1 MSKNLTI
8 DFIFTKNV
16 LLRCAFLFKKDTCP
30 SEKNRNLSNDLIYYY
45 SSQLLPKNCFI
56 NPDFFTQIIP
66 FIAISNCGQH
76 RQLGHQLDCHPLV
89 HHHHPSGV
97 QLLLNPTTTS
107 RPKTL
112 KKPEGIIEDIIAE
125 VKTLINDEDHLWKA
139 VVTKEVL
146 SPPPTLLE
154 ELARE
159 LDAPKQD
166 GVTSLVN
173 RDQFFIF

>member
-1 MSKNLTI
+1 M
-8 DFIFTKNV
+8 
-16 LLRCAFLFKKDTCP
+16 
-30 SEKNRNLSNDLIYYY
+30 
-45 SSQLLPKNCFI
+45 
-56 NPDFFTQIIP
+56 
-66 FIAISNCGQH
+66 
-76 RQLGHQLDCHPLV
+76 
-89 HHHHPSGV
+89 
-97 QLLLNPTTTS
+97 LNPTTTS

-125 VKTLINDEDHLWKA
+125 VKTLINDKDHLWKA

-166 GVTSLVN
+166 GETSLVN
-173 RDQFFIF
+173 RDSVLFYIYNQS

>member
-1 MSKNLTI
+1 M
-8 DFIFTKNV
+8 
-16 LLRCAFLFKKDTCP
+16 
-30 SEKNRNLSNDLIYYY
+30 
-45 SSQLLPKNCFI
+45 
-56 NPDFFTQIIP
+56 
-66 FIAISNCGQH
+66 
-76 RQLGHQLDCHPLV
+76 
-89 HHHHPSGV
+89 
-97 QLLLNPTTTS
+97 LNPTTTS
-107 RPKTL
+107 SPKTL

-173 RDQFFIF
+173 RDQFFIFETSVIGHRAVIS

>member
-1 MSKNLTI
+1 MCIFIQKRHMSFGKKPQLIKWFNL
-8 DFIFTKNV
+8 
-16 LLRCAFLFKKDTCP
+16 LLLKPTPPQKLLYKPRLFY
-30 SEKNRNLSNDLIYYY
+30 SNH
-45 SSQLLPKNCFI
+45 
-56 NPDFFTQIIP
+56 P
-66 FIAISNCGQH
+66 FIATSNCGQH

-89 HHHHPSGV
+89 HHHHPSGI
-97 QLLLNPTTTS
+97 QLSSNSTTTS

-125 VKTLINDEDHLWKA
+125 VKNNDEDHLWKA

-173 RDQFFIF
+173 RDPFFIF

>member
-1 MSKNLTI
+1 MS
-8 DFIFTKNV
+8 FG
-16 LLRCAFLFKKDTCP
+16 
-30 SEKNRNLSNDLIYYY
+30 KNRNLSNDLIYYY

-66 FIAISNCGQH
+66 FIATSNCGQH
-76 RQLGHQLDCHPLV
+76 RQLGDQQRRLHQ
-89 HHHHPSGV
+89 HHPSGV
-97 QLLLNPTTTS
+97 QLSSNSTTTS

-125 VKTLINDEDHLWKA
+125 VKTSYNDEDHLWKA